1 MIRVQDKLGM
11 WDQGDGSVSKG
22 AYCQVKGLTPIP
34 RNQTVDRENRLLQA
48 SCPLTTTYM
57 A

>member
-1 MIRVQDKLGM
+1 MIRVQVKLGM
-11 WDQGDGSVSKG
+11 WDQGDGSGSKG
-22 AYCQVKGLTPIP
+22 AYCQVKGLTLIP